1 MLLTLHNLAK
11 TYKMLPSEALSRATT
26 FDLYI
31 LDTFSRYVKYQEA
44 KQQGNHT
51 LAQGIKRPALTVDQ
65 MKAMVEAA
73 KNFVHPRDRKK

>member
-1 MLLTLHNLAK
+1 
-11 TYKMLPSEALSRATT
+11 MLPSEALERATT

-51 LAQGIKRPALTVDQ
+51 AAQGIKKPSLTVEQ
-65 MKAMVEAA
+65 MKAMAEAA